1 MLIAIINIKT
11 LTVDCVLVF
20 VYFLHIIQKMDKN
33 LSTKNDILAGAFAG
47 AFARLLTAPFDVLK
61 IRFQLQSKDN
71 RKYTS
76 IIQSIQTIIREEG
89 VYSLWKGNIS
99 ATWLWITYSM
109 IQFSC
114 FGFLKNLGLNLADQ
128 FNNKNSN
135 NGGIMID
142 SKRPQPTFGLLKSLV
157 IFMAG
162 AGNNFLDFFFII

>member
-1 MLIAIINIKT
+1 
-11 LTVDCVLVF
+11 
-20 VYFLHIIQKMDKN
+20 MDKS
-33 LSTKNDILAGAFAG
+33 LSTKNDVIAGAFAG
-47 AFARLLTAPFDVLK
+47 AVARLLTAPFDVLK

-71 RKYTS
+71 KKYTS
-76 IIQSIQTIIREEG
+76 IIQSIQTIMREEG

-114 FGFLKNLGLNLADQ
+114 FGFLKNMGLNIADQ

-135 NGGIMID
+135 NDRIKID
-142 SKRPQPTFGLLKSLV
+142 SKRSQSTSGLLKGLV

-162 AGNNFLDFFFII
+162 AGK